1 LEPDLGGVL
10 GGIDGLTEGGVLEDY
25 IAAVLAWV
33 LAWEMGVGGLGE
45 VKWLTKGGLGRF
57 AGSTS

>member
-10 GGIDGLTEGGVLEDY
+10 GGIDGLAEGGVLEDY

-33 LAWEMGVGGLGE
+33 LAWEMGVGDLGE